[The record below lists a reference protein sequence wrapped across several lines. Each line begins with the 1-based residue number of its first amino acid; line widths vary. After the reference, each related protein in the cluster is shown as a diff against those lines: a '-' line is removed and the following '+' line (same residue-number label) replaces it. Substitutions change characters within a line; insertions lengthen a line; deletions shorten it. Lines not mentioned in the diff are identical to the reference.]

1 MDATMGVHTDAIII
15 AIRVVCQ
22 LAQAIAILLADPI
35 VRALQ
40 VKKYVLFIL
49 LMETRTDEPYGI

>member
-1 MDATMGVHTDAIII
+1 MGVHTDAIII

-35 VRALQ
+35 VRALL